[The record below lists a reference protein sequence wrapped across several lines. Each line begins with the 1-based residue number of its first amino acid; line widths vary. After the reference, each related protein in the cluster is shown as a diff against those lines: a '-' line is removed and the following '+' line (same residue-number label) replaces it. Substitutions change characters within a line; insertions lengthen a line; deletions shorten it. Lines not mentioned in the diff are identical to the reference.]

1 MVWYRPE
8 KADENVPKGVRELQ
22 RALSEAMIAL
32 SGAENQLAACIE
44 RVKEARR
51 TLEHDEL
58 VLKEIIAALTDV
70 LSQKV
75 VKAREYDG
83 LRRSVRDIRRGLTQR
98 RTNLGAARTSVDK
111 AEDERD
117 SLLRRVNS
125 LREHIDKYRTV
136 IPWKKRS

>member
-1 MVWYRPE
+1 MVWYRAEE
-8 KADENVPKGVRELQ
+8 KAKNVPLGIRELQ
-22 RALSEAMIAL
+22 RSLSEAMIAL

-51 TLEHDEL
+51 ALEHDEL
-58 VLKEIIAALTDV
+58 VLKEIIVAMTDV
-70 LSQKV
+70 LGRQV

-83 LRRSVRDIRRGLTQR
+83 LRRSVREIRHGLTQR
-98 RTNLGAARTSVDK
+98 RKNLGAARTSVDK

-117 SLLRRVNS
+117 SLLRSVNS
-125 LREHIDKYRTV
+125 LRERIDKYRTV